1 MTLNATG
8 KMGLLVLAAAALT
21 AGAAEVKKRGDTSY
35 MPVDQKE
42 PFASVFKRM
51 TADKPKVERRHREML
66 ESRYDLSNRPA
77 KGATMFRGK
86 PLQEGVRA
94 KLREGVTWQSLA
106 AMSPD
111 QMRERDVFPSAFK
124 PLPHPNHPKA
134 AWSFPSSTSTRSSG
148 RKGAT

>member
-1 MTLNATG
+1 MVAG
-8 KMGLLVLAAAALT
+8 ALV

-35 MPVDQKE
+35 MPVDLKE
-42 PFASVFKRM
+42 PFASVLKRM
-51 TADKPKVERRHREML
+51 TADKPKVERRHGQVL

-77 KGATMFRGK
+77 KGAAMFRGK
-86 PLQEGVRA
+86 PLQDGVRA

-111 QMRERDVFPSAFK
+111 QIRERDAFPGAFK

-134 AWSFPSSTSTRSSG
+134 AWSFPSSTSMRSSG